1 MNARQATARTAPD
14 ARGGAIPTHARD
26 NAAGPSAAVPPTI
39 EVRGLSKTYRSKREG
54 TVLALDDISFTVE
67 EGEFV
72 CIVGPSGCGKST
84 LLKILAGIVAHSVG
98 TVAVRGKPPSD
109 AQNRLGLVFQAPV
122 LLPWRTVLQN
132 TLLPAQVLGLDPKA
146 AEARAHDLLRM
157 VGLEQFASSYPN
169 ELSGGMQQR
178 CSITRALLHDPS
190 ILLMDEPFGALDA
203 MTRDTM
209 NLELQRIWRE
219 SGKTIFLITHS
230 IPEAVFLADRVL
242 VMSAR
247 PGRIVEEIKVDLPRP
262 RDLDTMSEPAFAEA
276 VRHIRGLFG
285 IGGKERPHVD

>member
-1 MNARQATARTAPD
+1 MTP
-14 ARGGAIPTHARD
+14 
-26 NAAGPSAAVPPTI
+26 AAPTI
-39 EVRGLSKTYRSKREG
+39 AVDGLRKAYRGKREG
-54 TVLALDDISFTVE
+54 GVLALDGISFTVG

-84 LLKILAGIVAHSVG
+84 LLKILAGIVPPSAG
-98 TVAVRGKPPSD
+98 TVAVRGKPPAD
-109 AQNRLGLVFQAPV
+109 ATNRLGLVFQAPV

-132 TLLPAQVLGLDPKA
+132 TLLPAQVLGLEPRA
-146 AEARAHDLLRM
+146 AEARARELLQL
-157 VGLEQFASSYPN
+157 VGLEQFAGSYPG

-209 NLELQRIWRE
+209 NLELQRIWQR
-219 SGKTIFLITHS
+219 SGKTIVLITHS
-230 IPEAVFLADRVL
+230 IPEAVLLADRVL
-242 VMSAR
+242 VMTPR
-247 PGRIVEEIKVDLPRP
+247 PGRIVEDIRVAAPHP
-262 RDLDTMSEPAFAEA
+262 RDLDTMLEPAFADT

-285 IGGKERPHVD
+285 IGARERLHDV

>member
-1 MNARQATARTAPD
+1 MPGRIPLSPVDASAP
-14 ARGGAIPTHARD
+14 GA
-26 NAAGPSAAVPPTI
+26 GVPTI
-39 EVRGLSKTYRSKREG
+39 EVKGLTKIYKSKREG
-54 TVLALDDISFTVE
+54 SVLALDDINFTVKD
-67 EGEFV
+67 GEFV

-84 LLKILAGIVAHSVG
+84 LLKILAGIVSHAVG
-98 TVAVRGKPPSD
+98 TVAVRGLPPRD
-109 AQNRLGLVFQAPV
+109 AANRLGLVFQAPV

-132 TLLPAQVLGLDPKA
+132 TLLPAQVLGLDMKA

-157 VGLEQFASSYPN
+157 VGLENFAKSYPG

-242 VMSAR
+242 VMSPR

-262 RDLDTMSEPAFAEA
+262 RDLDTMSEPAFADA
-276 VRHIRGLFG
+276 VKHIRTLFG
-285 IGGKERPHVD
+285 IGAKDRPNVD

>member
-1 MNARQATARTAPD
+1 MHAREAAARLPDGPESGSTAP
-14 ARGGAIPTHARD
+14 
-26 NAAGPSAAVPPTI
+26 AATSPAVPTI
-39 EVRGLSKTYRSKREG
+39 AVKGLTKTYRSKREG
-54 TVLALDDISFTVE
+54 HVLALDDIDFTVQ

-84 LLKILAGIVAHSVG
+84 LLKILAGIVPHSVG
-98 TVAVRGKPPSD
+98 TVTVRGRPPSD
-109 AQNRLGLVFQAPV
+109 AANRLGLVFQAPV

-132 TLLPAQVLGLDPKA
+132 TMLPAQVLGLDAKA
-146 AEARAHDLLRM
+146 AEARARDLLKM
-157 VGLEQFASSYPN
+157 VGLEQFAGSYPG

-242 VMSAR
+242 VMSPR

-262 RDLDTMSEPAFAEA
+262 RDLDTMSEPAFAEL

-285 IGGKERPHVD
+285 IGAKDRPHVD